1 MFKRIKEK
9 TISELLQDYPCVAI
23 TGARQ
28 IGKTT
33 LAREIVDSMQEQA
46 IYLDME
52 SPRDLARIQ
61 EPELFF
67 EQNEDKLLVIDEIQ
81 HRSDLFPVLRSVIDR
96 NRKNGRFLLLGSASP
111 ELIRNSSESLAG
123 RIAYEALDG
132 LHYSEIQTKHTLDEL
147 WFRGGFPQ
155 ALSAKSDRTGMRWLQ
170 DFLYT
175 VTSRDLPI
183 LGLNTDLPKLRM
195 FFSMLGQQQGGLMN
209 RETMARSVGVSGTTI
224 NRYLFYLENI
234 YLTRELQPWH
244 VNAKKRLV
252 KTPKVYIRD
261 SGLLHSMLGIDSC
274 DSLKNNIAVGGSWEG
289 FVIKQTGTILPD
301 SCKMYFYRTHQGA
314 EADLLIVKDGKPII
328 CAEIKRTNAPS
339 MTKGFANVIEDNQTE
354 TNYIIHTGN
363 DTFPVAK
370 NVQAV
375 GVLEWLEVVRG
386 V

>member
-1 MFKRIKEK
+1 MFKRIKEN
-9 TISELLQDYPCVAI
+9 TILELLQDYPCVAI

-33 LAREIVDSMQEQA
+33 LAREIVASLPDNA
-46 IYLDME
+46 LYLDME

-81 HRSDLFPVLRSVIDR
+81 HRGDLFPVLRSVIDR
-96 NRKNGRFLLLGSASP
+96 NRRNGRFLLLGSASP

-132 LHYSEIQTKHTLDEL
+132 LHINEIQPKHSLNEL

-155 ALSAKSDRTGMRWLQ
+155 ALLAKTDKSAMRWLQ

-183 LGLNTDLPKLRM
+183 LGLNTDLPKLRT
-195 FFSMLGQQQGGLMN
+195 FFAMLAQQQGGLMN

-224 NRYLFYLENI
+224 NRYLYYLANI
-234 YLTRELQPWH
+234 YLIRELQPWH

-261 SGLLHSMLGIDSC
+261 SGLLHAMLGIDSY
-274 DSLKNNIAVGGSWEG
+274 DTLKNNIAVGGSWEG
-289 FVIKQTGTILPD
+289 FVIEQTGSILPE
-301 SCKMYFYRTHQGA
+301 SCNMYFYRTHQGA
-314 EADLLIVKDGKPII
+314 EADLLIIKDGKPII
-328 CAEIKRTNAPS
+328 CAEIKRTNAPTMS
-339 MTKGFANVIEDNQTE
+339 KGFAIVIDDNQTQF
-354 TNYIIHTGN
+354 NYIIHTGD

-370 NVQAV
+370 NVQAI
-375 GVLEWLEVVRG
+375 GLMKWLELLKKI
-386 V
+386 

>member
-33 LAREIVDSMQEQA
+33 LAREIVDIMQEQA

-155 ALSAKSDRTGMRWLQ
+155 ALSAKSDKTGMRWLQ

-195 FFSMLGQQQGGLMN
+195 FFSMLAQQQGGLMN
-209 RETMARSVGVSGTTI
+209 RETMARSVGVSGSTI
-224 NRYLFYLENI
+224 NRYLYYLENI

-289 FVIKQTGTILPD
+289 FVIEQTGTILPD

-339 MTKGFANVIEDNQTE
+339 MTKGFANVIEDNKTE

-375 GVLEWLEVVRG
+375 GVLEWLEMVR
-386 V
+386 VI

>member
-1 MFKRIKEK
+1 MFKRIKEN
-9 TISELLQDYPCVAI
+9 TILELLQDYPCVAI

-33 LAREIVDSMQEQA
+33 LAREIVASLPDNA
-46 IYLDME
+46 LYLDME

-81 HRSDLFPVLRSVIDR
+81 HRGDLFPVLRSVIDR
-96 NRKNGRFLLLGSASP
+96 NRRNGRFLLLGSASP

-132 LHYSEIQTKHTLDEL
+132 LHINEIQPKHSLNEL

-155 ALSAKSDRTGMRWLQ
+155 ALLAKTDKSAMRWLQ

-183 LGLNTDLPKLRM
+183 LGLNTDLPKLRT
-195 FFSMLGQQQGGLMN
+195 FFAMLAQQQGGLMN

-224 NRYLFYLENI
+224 NRYLYYLANI
-234 YLTRELQPWH
+234 YLIRELQPWH

-261 SGLLHSMLGIDSC
+261 SGLLHAMLGIDSY
-274 DSLKNNIAVGGSWEG
+274 DTLKNNIAVGGSWEG
-289 FVIKQTGTILPD
+289 FVIEQTGSILPE
-301 SCKMYFYRTHQGA
+301 SCNMYFYRTHQGA
-314 EADLLIVKDGKPII
+314 EADLLIIKDGKPVI
-328 CAEIKRTNAPS
+328 CAEIKRTNAPTMS
-339 MTKGFANVIEDNQTE
+339 KGFANVIDDNQTQF
-354 TNYIIHTGN
+354 NYIIHTGD

-370 NVQAV
+370 NVQAI
-375 GVLEWLEVVRG
+375 GLMGWLELVKKI
-386 V
+386 

>member
-33 LAREIVDSMQEQA
+33 LAREIVDIMQEQA

-155 ALSAKSDRTGMRWLQ
+155 ALSAKSDKTGMRWLQ

-195 FFSMLGQQQGGLMN
+195 FFSMLAQQQGGLMN
-209 RETMARSVGVSGTTI
+209 RETMARSVGVSGSTI
-224 NRYLFYLENI
+224 NRYLYYLENI

-289 FVIKQTGTILPD
+289 FVIEQTGTILPD

-339 MTKGFANVIEDNQTE
+339 MTKGFANVIEDNKTE

-375 GVLEWLEVVRG
+375 GVLEWLEVVR
-386 V
+386 VI